1 MAMLTTER
9 FKIDR
14 LPTRRRRARTFVRFF
29 ALDGAMRVVVEADNE
44 DDARYLCREMRWD
57 FICFCED

>member
-9 FKIDR
+9 IKTDR
-14 LPTRRRRARTFVRFF
+14 PAGRRQTRTLVRFF

-57 FICFCED
+57 FICFCDN

>member
-9 FKIDR
+9 LGSDR
-14 LPTRRRRARTFVRFF
+14 LPARRRQSRTLVRFF

-44 DDARYLCREMRWD
+44 DDARYLCSEMRWD
-57 FICFCED
+57 FICLCDR